1 MTRVPEALDALLG
14 RERVRVVDVGA
25 RGGWPRKWQTMRPW
39 VTLIVSNPRPMS
51 LNASGTQLHAMK
63 CTWLMSCIGRT
74 PRSSSITPGI
84 PSVARSTGPNRALIQ
99 RLRPGDDRLDVV
111 RSESIPVTTLDNA
124 LERAGIRSVDFLKLD
139 TQGSELDILHGGVR
153 TLEDGVLGVEVEV
166 EFLPLYEGQ
175 PLFPDVHQ
183 FMVRRGFEL
192 MDFPKTRSVA
202 DFGAG
207 AIPRASRLAA
217 TSRWLRSR
225 LASRGRYGGAKQLLY
240 AAQHVHDRCS
250 RTNRMPISC
259 WPGRSRCPARRASS
273 AMHGSSSTR
282 PIGGADHRHATP

>member
-124 LERAGIRSVDFLKLD
+124 LERAGIRSIDFLKLD
-139 TQGSELDILHGGVR
+139 TQGSGSISCTGVSGHSR
-153 TLEDGVLGVEVEV
+153 
-166 EFLPLYEGQ
+166 
-175 PLFPDVHQ
+175 
-183 FMVRRGFEL
+183 
-192 MDFPKTRSVA
+192 
-202 DFGAG
+202 AG
-207 AIPRASRLAA
+207 CSASRSRSSFCPCTKASPSSPMS
-217 TSRWLRSR
+217 TSSW
-225 LASRGRYGGAKQLLY
+225 
-240 AAQHVHDRCS
+240 
-250 RTNRMPISC
+250 
-259 WPGRSRCPARRASS
+259 
-273 AMHGSSSTR
+273 
-282 PIGGADHRHATP
+282 